1 MDNEDETILFGV
13 TPTNE
18 ASLADYIT
26 KKNKLKSIKENSR
39 KKSFYLST
47 WIFLKMISII
57 TFIALFSAFIQIRG
71 LVGEDGIL
79 PVGDILEKQVASNE
93 INSIWIFFTH
103 PTKGMGFS
111 VNNTLHML
119 CFVGLSFSA
128 LSIFT
133 TTIATYIG
141 VMWFCYYCIVDV
153 GQLFFAYQW
162 DQLLLE
168 ALYLAIFLSPFNPK
182 YEEKPNTPIRYL
194 LKWLLFRLMFGSGL
208 VKLTPIWAGLQA
220 MNFQYETQCIP
231 NILSW
236 YLNQMPHVFHEF
248 ETMMVLAIEIL
259 LPALY
264 FAPRMYKLFASLTTV
279 LYQMA
284 IFLTGNYNFFNYLT
298 IGLCTLLMDDAFL
311 LSLPMPDKV
320 RIKLIGIE
328 SKRFKD
334 SPNGR
339 QKSSRGLESGLS
351 SLNPKNLLVPFV
363 FILIG
368 TSSLVNVT
376 QYFQKQTTPSLIQRI
391 HSTLSLYHLTG
402 TYGLFSHVN
411 TERYE
416 IIIEGSYDKTNWF
429 AYEFYYKPGNLSRH
443 PPFVFPGHQPRLDWQ
458 MWSIAQTTSKDLF
471 STSTSSSGTISSSSS
486 IENQTETTASPS
498 SSSGGGNSN
507 GVSRTQSKW
516 VINFMIKLLQGS
528 PEVLSLLE
536 YSPFTTDKP
545 PIYIRAQK
553 YRYKFTTFNNDNINN
568 NNDNNINNND
578 NNNNNNNNNNDSNNN
593 NNNNKNKNN
602 NDNDNNNKNNNKNN
616 NNNSNNNDNNSQN
629 PVSYNNNE
637 EDDRNI
643 STNEPSSP
651 SPPPPSST
659 SSSSSSSSS
668 PSSSSSLGN
677 EQSKG
682 ELYQLPNQDDWWVR
696 CFIGSFIEPFSLDS
710 IPTTN

>member
-339 QKSSRGLESGLS
+339 QKSTRGLESGLS

-471 STSTSSSGTISSSSS
+471 SSSSSSSSGTISSSSSSS

-553 YRYKFTTFNNDNINN
+553 YRYKFTTFNNENINN
-568 NNDNNINNND
+568 NNDNNNNINL
-578 NNNNNNNNNNDSNNN
+578 S
-593 NNNNKNKNN
+593 KNGAIVV
-602 NDNDNNNKNNNKNN
+602 D
-616 NNNSNNNDNNSQN
+616 
-629 PVSYNNNE
+629 E
-637 EDDRNI
+637 EDDNDIKKTTTTRTSPDPILKNI
-643 STNEPSSP
+643 EFGKEGANLEHDDLENSTEYC
-651 SPPPPSST
+651 
-659 SSSSSSSSS
+659 
-668 PSSSSSLGN
+668 SLR
-677 EQSKG
+677 KKK
-682 ELYQLPNQDDWWVR
+682 
-696 CFIGSFIEPFSLDS
+696 
-710 IPTTN
+710 

>member
-376 QYFQKQTTPSLIQRI
+376 QYFQKQTAPSLIQRI

-416 IIIEGSYDKTNWF
+416 IIIEGSYDKINWF

-471 STSTSSSGTISSSSS
+471 SSSSSSTISSSSSPSS

-568 NNDNNINNND
+568 NNND
-578 NNNNNNNNNNDSNNN
+578 
-593 NNNNKNKNN
+593 
-602 NDNDNNNKNNNKNN
+602 
-616 NNNSNNNDNNSQN
+616 NNDNNSQN
-629 PVSYNNNE
+629 PVSYDNND

-651 SPPPPSST
+651 PT
-659 SSSSSSSSS
+659 S
-668 PSSSSSLGN
+668 SSSSSLGN